1 MPKSNHSKRI
11 SNSLKQRRDLL
22 SAFKLIAKDEYTSN
36 FISIKTF
43 KKGDYL
49 VEESKPVH
57 GVFFII
63 EGKVKVF
70 STGLNQK
77 ANILRFVFKGDLVGL
92 SSINSSYYWA
102 SAIVMEKTKVY
113 FIDLEH
119 LHFILKNNLKLSIL
133 LINKLS
139 DKLSHYKIRQKHLTL
154 FPAKER
160 VIDALLLIAYKF
172 GETTNRGIEISVGTA
187 RKDIASYANT
197 SVEFAI
203 RALSDLNSKNHITL
217 DGKMIIINEKEILL
231 DQLKQICNKNNMPN
245 DLGYNY
251 PDFFY

>member
-1 MPKSNHSKRI
+1 MPKGNHSKRI
-11 SNSLKQRRDLL
+11 SNNLEQRRNLL
-22 SAFKLIAKDEYTSN
+22 RTFKLIAKHEDTAN
-36 FISIKTF
+36 LISIKAF
-43 KKGDYL
+43 NKGDYL
-49 VEESKPVH
+49 VEESKSVH
-57 GVFFII
+57 GVFFIL

-77 ANILRFVFKGDLVGL
+77 SNILRFVSKGDMVGL
-92 SSINSSYYWA
+92 SSLNSSYYWA
-102 SAIVMEKTKVY
+102 SAIVMEQAKVY

-119 LHFILKNNLKLSIL
+119 LHFILNNNRELSIL

-154 FPAKER
+154 FSASER

-187 RKDIASYANT
+187 RKDIANFANT

-203 RALSDLNSKNHITL
+203 RALSDLNSKNYITL

-231 DQLKQICNKNNMPN
+231 DQLKQVCNKSNLPN
-245 DLGYNY
+245 DLGYSY

>member
-1 MPKSNHSKRI
+1 MAKVKHSKRI
-11 SNSLKQRRDLL
+11 SNNLKQQQNLL
-22 SAFKLIAKDEYTSN
+22 RTFKLIAKHEDTAN
-36 FISIKTF
+36 LISIKTF

-49 VEESKPVH
+49 VEESKSVH

-77 ANILRFVFKGDLVGL
+77 SNILRFVSKGDLIGL
-92 SSINSSYYWA
+92 SSLNSVHYWA
-102 SAIVMEKTKVY
+102 SAIVMERVKVY
-113 FIDLEH
+113 FIDIEH
-119 LHFILKNNLKLSIL
+119 LHFILNNNSKLSLL

-154 FPAKER
+154 FTATER
-160 VIDALLLIAYKF
+160 VIDALMLIAYKF
-172 GETTNRGIEISVGTA
+172 GETTNHGIEISVGTA
-187 RKDIASYANT
+187 RKDIANFANT

-203 RALSDLNSKNHITL
+203 RALSELNSKNHITL
-217 DGKMIIINEKEILL
+217 KRKVIIINEKEILI
-231 DQLKQICNKNNMPN
+231 DQLKQVFTKNNLPV
-245 DLGYNY
+245 DLGYSY